1 MIASMKPLINPSHLA
16 ISLILQGLFYVV
28 HGDLWLGAV
37 AGFFFYLGREIAQA
51 EYRGIE
57 ASPTKLRKDFP
68 LLGGFFPKYWTRKAF
83 LADLLIPVLITT
95 VIALVVPHLTSA

>member
-1 MIASMKPLINPSHLA
+1 MNPLINPSHLA
-16 ISLILQGLFYVV
+16 TSLILQGLFYVV

-37 AGFFFYLGREIAQA
+37 AGLFFYLGREVAQA
-51 EYRGIE
+51 EFRGIE

-83 LADLLIPVLITT
+83 LGDLAIPSLLTIT
-95 VIALVVPHLTSA
+95 IAIIHSYL

>member
-1 MIASMKPLINPSHLA
+1 MKPFINPSHLVT
-16 ISLILQGLFYVV
+16 SLVLQGLFYVV

-37 AGFFFYLGREIAQA
+37 AGLFFYLGREIAQA
-51 EYRGIE
+51 EFRGIE

-83 LADLLIPVLITT
+83 LGDLLVPASVVTL
-95 VIALVVPHLTSA
+95 IALFFTYV

>member
-1 MIASMKPLINPSHLA
+1 MKPFINPSHLA

-28 HGDLWLGAV
+28 HGDLWLGAM
-37 AGFFFYLGREIAQA
+37 AGLFLYLGREIAQA

-68 LLGGFFPKYWTRKAF
+68 LLGGLLPKHWTQKAF
-83 LADLLIPVLITT
+83 LGDLAIPSLLTIT
-95 VIALVVPHLTSA
+95 IAIIHSYL

>member
-1 MIASMKPLINPSHLA
+1 MKPLINPSHLV
-16 ISLILQGLFYVV
+16 ISLGLQGLFYVV

-37 AGFFFYLGREIAQA
+37 AGLFFYLGREIAQA

-68 LLGGFFPKYWTRKAF
+68 LLGGFYPKYWTRKAF
-83 LADLLIPVLITT
+83 LADLAIPASVVTL
-95 VIALVVPHLTSA
+95 IALFFTYV

>member
-1 MIASMKPLINPSHLA
+1 MKPLINLSHLVT
-16 ISLILQGLFYVV
+16 SLTLQGLFYLV
-28 HGDLWLGAV
+28 HRDLWLGAV
-37 AGFFFYLGREIAQA
+37 AGLFFYLGREIAQA

-83 LADLLIPVLITT
+83 LADLVIPALLTITLAS
-95 VIALVVPHLTSA
+95 ILQP

>member
-1 MIASMKPLINPSHLA
+1 MKPLVNLSHLV
-16 ISLILQGLFYVV
+16 ISLTLQGLFFLV

-37 AGFFFYLGREIAQA
+37 AALFFYLGREIAQA

-57 ASPTKLRKDFP
+57 GSPTKLRKDFP

-83 LADLLIPVLITT
+83 LADLVIPSSLTILIAIIYSYL
-95 VIALVVPHLTSA
+95 

>member
-1 MIASMKPLINPSHLA
+1 MKLLINPSHLA
-16 ISLILQGLFYVV
+16 TSLALQGLFYVV

-51 EYRGIE
+51 EFRGIE

-68 LLGGFFPKYWTRKAF
+68 LLGGLFPKYWTLKAF
-83 LADLLIPVLITT
+83 LGDLVIPSLLTIT
-95 VIALVVPHLTSA
+95 IALVVPRLTSA

>member
-1 MIASMKPLINPSHLA
+1 MDCKMKPLVNLSHLCV
-16 ISLILQGLFYVV
+16 SLSLQGLFFCV

-37 AGFFFYLGREIAQA
+37 AGLFFYLGREIAQA

-83 LADLLIPVLITT
+83 LADLAIPALLTIT
-95 VIALVVPHLTSA
+95 IASILQP

>member
-1 MIASMKPLINPSHLA
+1 MKPLINLSHLVT
-16 ISLILQGLFYVV
+16 SLSLQGLFYLV

-37 AGFFFYLGREIAQA
+37 AGLFFYLGREIAQA

-83 LADLLIPVLITT
+83 LADLAIPALLTIT
-95 VIALVVPHLTSA
+95 IAIIHSYL

>member
-1 MIASMKPLINPSHLA
+1 MKPLINLSHLA
-16 ISLILQGLFYVV
+16 TSLILQGLFFCV
-28 HGDLWLGAV
+28 HGDLWLGAA
-37 AGFFFYLGREIAQA
+37 AGLFFYLGREIAQA

-83 LADLLIPVLITT
+83 LADLAIPALLTIT
-95 VIALVVPHLTSA
+95 IAIIHSYL

>member
-1 MIASMKPLINPSHLA
+1 MKPLINLSHLVV
-16 ISLILQGLFYVV
+16 SLTLQGLFYLV
-28 HGDLWLGAV
+28 HRDLWLGAV
-37 AGFFFYLGREIAQA
+37 AGLFFYLGREIAQA

-83 LADLLIPVLITT
+83 LADLAIPALLTIT
-95 VIALVVPHLTSA
+95 IAITLQP

>member
-1 MIASMKPLINPSHLA
+1 MKPLINPSHLVT
-16 ISLILQGLFYVV
+16 SLSLQGLFYVV

-37 AGFFFYLGREIAQA
+37 ASLFFYLGREIAQA

-68 LLGGFFPKYWTRKAF
+68 LLGGLFPKYWTRKAF
-83 LADLLIPVLITT
+83 LADLLIPASVVTL
-95 VIALVVPHLTSA
+95 IALFFTYV

>member
-1 MIASMKPLINPSHLA
+1 MKPLVNPSHLVT
-16 ISLILQGLFYVV
+16 SLTLQGLFYLV

-37 AGFFFYLGREIAQA
+37 AGLFFYLGREIAQA

-68 LLGGFFPKYWTRKAF
+68 LLGGLFPKYWTRKAF
-83 LADLLIPVLITT
+83 LADLAIPALITIT
-95 VIALVVPHLTSA
+95 IASIIQP

>member
-1 MIASMKPLINPSHLA
+1 MKPLINLSHLVT
-16 ISLILQGLFYVV
+16 SLSLQGLFYLV

-37 AGFFFYLGREIAQA
+37 AGLFFYLGREIAQA

-83 LADLLIPVLITT
+83 LADLAIPALLTITLAS
-95 VIALVVPHLTSA
+95 ILQP

>member
-1 MIASMKPLINPSHLA
+1 MKPLINLSHLVT
-16 ISLILQGLFYVV
+16 SLTLQGLFFCV

-37 AGFFFYLGREIAQA
+37 AGLFFYLGREIAQA

-83 LADLLIPVLITT
+83 FGDLVIPAILTITLASILQP
-95 VIALVVPHLTSA
+95 

>member
-1 MIASMKPLINPSHLA
+1 MKPLVNLSHLVT
-16 ISLILQGLFYVV
+16 SLSLQGLFYLV

-37 AGFFFYLGREIAQA
+37 AGLFFYLGREIAQA

-83 LADLLIPVLITT
+83 LADLVIPALLTIT
-95 VIALVVPHLTSA
+95 IAIIYSYL

>member
-1 MIASMKPLINPSHLA
+1 MKPLANPSHL
-16 ISLILQGLFYVV
+16 IVSLSLQGLFYLV

-37 AGFFFYLGREIAQA
+37 AGLFFYLGREIAQA

-83 LADLLIPVLITT
+83 LADLAIPALLTIT
-95 VIALVVPHLTSA
+95 IAIIHSYL

>member
-1 MIASMKPLINPSHLA
+1 MKPLINLSHLIA
-16 ISLILQGLFYVV
+16 SLTLQGLFYAV

-37 AGFFFYLGREIAQA
+37 AGLFFYLGREIAQA

-83 LADLLIPVLITT
+83 LADLAIPSLLTIT
-95 VIALVVPHLTSA
+95 IAIIHSYL